1 MARES
6 VLVTGGWASTHLE
19 EPGTVFVET
28 GNSDS
33 EYRKGHLPGAV
44 WIGWDEFQD
53 PLRLGVI
60 DRQEFEKLLSAKGI
74 GNDDT
79 VVLYSVNSN
88 LLAALALWYFRLY
101 GHRSLKLLDGGRE
114 KWQRDGHPLTSEET
128 VRQATSYHAEDPDPS
143 IRATRDDVLAAIGTK
158 NLVDVRT
165 PDEYAGRI
173 FAPGFAG
180 EAFAPGNNPHE
191 VAQRAGHVPGAVN
204 LEWSEVL
211 DEDGTF
217 KSEQEL
223 ERFYTR
229 LDRDRGSITYC
240 WVGARSAHSWFVL
253 SELLGRP
260 DVKNYDGSWGEYG
273 SLVGVPVERGDG
285 PR

>member
-6 VLVTGGWASTHLE
+6 VLATAEWASAHLG
-19 EPGTVFVET
+19 EPAVVFVEI
-28 GNSDS
+28 GNSSS
-33 EYRKGHLPGAV
+33 EYRVGHVPGAV
-44 WIGWDEFQD
+44 WISWDEFQD
-53 PLRLGVI
+53 DVRLGVI
-60 DRQEFEKLLSAKGI
+60 DRSAFEKLLSAKGI

-79 VVLYSVNSN
+79 VVFYSANTN
-88 LLAALALWYFRLY
+88 LLAAPALWYFRLY
-101 GHRSLKLLDGGRE
+101 GHKSVKLLDGGRE
-114 KWQRDGHPLTSEET
+114 KWQRDGHPLTAEET
-128 VRQATSYHAEDPDPS
+128 VRQATSYHSGESDSS

-165 PDEYAGRI
+165 PDEYAGRV

-180 EAFAPGNNPHE
+180 EAFAPGNSPHD

-204 LEWSEVL
+204 LEWEKSL
-211 DEDGTF
+211 NEDGTF

-223 ERFYTR
+223 ERLYEG
-229 LDRDRGSITYC
+229 LDPAWGSITYC
-240 WVGARSAHSWFVL
+240 WVGARSAHTWFVL

-273 SLVGVPVERGDG
+273 SLIGVPVERGDG
-285 PR
+285 AR

>member
-1 MARES
+1 MEHDS
-6 VLVTGGWASTHLE
+6 VVDAAWATGQVGDPE
-19 EPGTVFVET
+19 TVFVET
-28 GNSDS
+28 GNSDAD
-33 EYRKGHLPGAV
+33 YRQGHVPGAV

-53 PLRLGVI
+53 DLRLGVI
-60 DRQEFEKLLSAKGI
+60 DRGSFEKLLSRKGI
-74 GNDDT
+74 GNHDT
-79 VVLYSVNSN
+79 VVFYSGNKN

-101 GHRSLKLLDGGRE
+101 GHRAVKLLDGGRE
-114 KWQRDGHPLTSEET
+114 KWERDGHPLTAEET
-128 VRQATSYHAEDPDPS
+128 VRPATSYQAADPDLS
-143 IRATRDDVLAAIGTK
+143 IRATRDEVLAAIGTK
-158 NLVDVRT
+158 ELIDVRT

-204 LEWSEVL
+204 LEWDAVL
-211 DEDGTF
+211 NEDGSF
-217 KSEQEL
+217 KSEREL
-223 ERFYTR
+223 ERCYAG
-229 LDRDRGSITYC
+229 LDLARGAITYC
-240 WVGARSAHSWFVL
+240 WVGARSAHTWFVL

-285 PR
+285 SR

>member
-6 VLVTGGWASTHLE
+6 VIVTAEWAAAHLGD
-19 EPGTVFVET
+19 PGTVFVET
-28 GNSDS
+28 GNSDAD
-33 EYRKGHLPGAV
+33 YQKGHIPGTV

-53 PLRLGVI
+53 KLRLGVI
-60 DRQEFEKLLSAKGI
+60 DRGAFEELLSAKGI

-79 VVLYSVNSN
+79 VVVYSVNSN
-88 LLAALALWYFRLY
+88 LLAALTLWYFRLY
-101 GHRSLKLLDGGRE
+101 GHRSVKLLDGGRE
-114 KWQRDGHPLTSEET
+114 KWQRDGLPLTAEET
-128 VRQATSYHAEDPDPS
+128 VRPAADYRAADPDTS

-204 LEWSEVL
+204 LEWDAVL
-211 DEDGTF
+211 DEDGAF

-223 ERFYTR
+223 RRIYGDLAPEN
-229 LDRDRGSITYC
+229 GSITYC

-273 SLVGVPVERGDG
+273 SLLGVPVERGDG
-285 PR
+285 AR